1 MYKSQGAP
9 HVFSL
14 MMRNEDG
21 QLRKHIE
28 QKFGYQA
35 NWWLDLLALSL
46 YTLIGF
52 LGGVASIG
60 IMLNN
65 TEITN
70 AALLSMV
77 LLGVYALVVML
88 IIGWSYK
95 FDPNYQQIDKR
106 TVNEGGEE
114 SGKN

>member
-1 MYKSQGAP
+1 
-9 HVFSL
+9 
-14 MMRNEDG
+14 
-21 QLRKHIE
+21 
-28 QKFGYQA
+28 
-35 NWWLDLLALSL
+35 
-46 YTLIGF
+46 
-52 LGGVASIG
+52 
-60 IMLNN
+60 
-65 TEITN
+65 
-70 AALLSMV
+70 MV